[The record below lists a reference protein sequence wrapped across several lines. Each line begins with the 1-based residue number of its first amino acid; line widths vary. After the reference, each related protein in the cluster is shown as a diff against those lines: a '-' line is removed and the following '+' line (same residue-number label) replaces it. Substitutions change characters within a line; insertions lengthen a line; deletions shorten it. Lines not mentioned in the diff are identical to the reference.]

1 MTEALTVVSNGFSG
15 VDNGEVS
22 IVDNKV
28 VFTPTANWNG
38 TETFTYTV
46 KDNANATA
54 TASVTVT
61 VDPINDAPVANDY
74 NLNLNEDNSLDQQV
88 LWTSTD
94 YDLVASLNNPVTDTH
109 TITITSGPSHGTG
122 SVVTNSIR
130 YTPTANYN
138 GPDSITYEIEDSFHV
153 ITTATITYTV
163 EPVNDEPTAYDDSIT
178 IDEDGIATID
188 VLANDTDIDLHP
200 TLNNPMTEALTV
212 VSNGFSGVDNG
223 EVSIVDNKVV
233 FTPTANWN
241 GTETFTYTVKDNANA
256 TATASV
262 TVTVDPIND
271 APVANDYN
279 LNLNEDNSLDQQVLW
294 TSTDYDLVPSLN
306 NPVTDTHTIT
316 ITSGPSHGTGSVVTN
331 SIRYTPTANYNG
343 PDSITYEIE
352 DSFNVITTATIT
364 YTVEPVND
372 EPTAYDDSITIDE
385 DGIATIDVL
394 ANDTDIDLHPT
405 LNNPMT
411 EAD

>member
-1 MTEALTVVSNGFSG
+1 MAVATIDVLANDTDIDLHPTLNNPMTEALTVVSNGFSG
-15 VDNGEVS
+15 VANGEVS

-61 VDPINDAPVANDY
+61 VDPINDAP
-74 NLNLNEDNSLDQQV
+74 
-88 LWTSTD
+88 
-94 YDLVASLNNPVTDTH
+94 
-109 TITITSGPSHGTG
+109 
-122 SVVTNSIR
+122 
-130 YTPTANYN
+130 
-138 GPDSITYEIEDSFHV
+138 
-153 ITTATITYTV
+153 
-163 EPVNDEPTAYDDSIT
+163 TAYDDSIT
-178 IDEDGIATID
+178 IDEDTSATID
-188 VLANDTDIDLHP
+188 VLDNDTDIDLHE
-200 TLNNPMTEALTV
+200 TLNNPMTEVLTIV
-212 VSNGFSGVDNG
+212 ADSFSGVDNG
-223 EVSIVDNKVV
+223 VVSIVDNKVV
-233 FTPTANWN
+233 FTPTTNWN
-241 GTETFTYTVKDNANA
+241 GTETFTYTMKDSYNV

-352 DSFNVITTATIT
+352 DSFHVITTATIT

-385 DGIATIDVL
+385 DGSR
-394 ANDTDIDLHPT
+394 NY
-405 LNNPMT
+405 
-411 EAD
+411 